1 MTTEQYKQFQQAA
14 DIGTIKDDVNPI
26 FIFSMT
32 ATELL
37 TKIVSGEINA
47 VELAAIELQNRGL
60 DMSGKW
66 IGFRK

>member
-1 MTTEQYKQFQQAA
+1 MTTEQYKQFQKAA
-14 DIGTIKDDVNPI
+14 DLGTIKDDVNPI
-26 FIFSMT
+26 FLLSMT

-47 VELAAIELQNRGL
+47 VELAKYELANRGL

-66 IGFRK
+66 VGFKK